1 MNASKFL
8 SVQTVLQL
16 PLLLLQHRIA
26 HIAPFLVACQAES
39 ATFSYPL
46 NANISP
52 SLTHFIFHTFIH
64 YLPLSLSVADL
75 LIEMLGVLASY
86 SITVKELKLLFGT
99 MKANNGKWP
108 RHSAKLLN
116 VLRQMPHRNGPD
128 VFFSFPGRK
137 GSVSPRLIIT
147 IIISDNNNSSNN
159 TTKYEQENKVNGEW
173 EMGNV
178 RQVVG
183 QMGNGRKS
191 TWWPIYICFFFWPS
205 CRFSI

>member
-1 MNASKFL
+1 
-8 SVQTVLQL
+8 
-16 PLLLLQHRIA
+16 
-26 HIAPFLVACQAES
+26 
-39 ATFSYPL
+39 
-46 NANISP
+46 
-52 SLTHFIFHTFIH
+52 
-64 YLPLSLSVADL
+64 
-75 LIEMLGVLASY
+75 MLGVLASY

-147 IIISDNNNSSNN
+147 IIISDNNNNNNSSNN
-159 TTKYEQENKVNGEW
+159 TTKNEQENKVNGEW

-178 RQVVG
+178 KQGVG

-191 TWWPIYICFFFWPS
+191 M
-205 CRFSI
+205 

>member
-1 MNASKFL
+1 
-8 SVQTVLQL
+8 
-16 PLLLLQHRIA
+16 
-26 HIAPFLVACQAES
+26 
-39 ATFSYPL
+39 
-46 NANISP
+46 
-52 SLTHFIFHTFIH
+52 
-64 YLPLSLSVADL
+64 
-75 LIEMLGVLASY
+75 MLGVLASY

-147 IIISDNNNSSNN
+147 IIVSDNNNNNNKSN
-159 TTKYEQENKVNGEW
+159 TTKYKRKNKVNGEC

-178 RQVVG
+178 KQGVG
-183 QMGNGRKS
+183 EIGSGSKS
-191 TWWPIYICFFFWPS
+191 TLGNIYLIFFWSS
-205 CRFSI
+205 CQFVI